1 MRMVYGANK
10 MTTITSDFMRVKR
23 ESSYYFCEVENGNNN
38 NCIGDALWF
47 SKDGTECEIC
57 DDILDRVEMSELSLI
72 FDNESMLKI
81 IKKFG

>member
-1 MRMVYGANK
+1 
-10 MTTITSDFMRVKR
+10 MTTITSSIKRVER
-23 ESSYYFCEVENGNNN
+23 ESSYFKCEVENGNND

-47 SKDGTECEIC
+47 SKDGTECGIC
-57 DDILDRVEMSELSLI
+57 DDILERVEMSELSLI

>member
-1 MRMVYGANK
+1 
-10 MTTITSDFMRVKR
+10 MTTITSSFKKI
-23 ESSYYFCEVENGNNN
+23 ESGSSYYRCEVENGNNN

-47 SKDGTECEIC
+47 SKDGKECEIC
-57 DDILDRVEMSELSLI
+57 EDILDRVELYYLSSI

>member
-1 MRMVYGANK
+1 
-10 MTTITSDFMRVKR
+10 MTTITSSFQRI
-23 ESSYYFCEVENGNNN
+23 ESGSSYYRCEVENGNNN

-57 DDILDRVEMSELSLI
+57 DDILDRVEMSDLSLI

>member
-1 MRMVYGANK
+1 MYWTKGCD
-10 MTTITSDFMRVKR
+10 MTTITSSIKRVER
-23 ESSYYFCEVENGNNN
+23 ESSYFKCEVENGNND

-47 SKDGTECEIC
+47 SKDGKECEIC
-57 DDILDRVEMSELSLI
+57 EDILDRVELYDLSSI